1 MELTFTN
8 STSKK
13 IPKKLF
19 TDILKT
25 LPKIVPKPVQKE
37 VELLL
42 TGNKEI
48 HLLNKTYRGKDRPTD
63 VLSFG
68 LEDPVNLGQLV
79 ISVERAEEQAKELGQ
94 SLEEELRFL
103 FAHGLLHLLGYD
115 HEKPDEEKL
124 MIQKTYQ
131 LLGRIQL

>member
-1 MELTFTN
+1 MKLTYTN

-13 IPKKLF
+13 IPKTLF
-19 TDILKT
+19 TSLLKN
-25 LPKIVPKPVQKE
+25 LPKVVPAVTQKE

-42 TGNKEI
+42 TNNEEI
-48 HLLNKTYRGKDRPTD
+48 HALNKTYRGKDRPTD

-79 ISVERAEEQAKELGQ
+79 ISVERAEEQAKEIGQ

-103 FAHGLLHLLGYD
+103 FAHGLLHLCGFD
-115 HEKPDEEKL
+115 HEVPEDEAIML
-124 MIQKTYQ
+124 PKTYQ
-131 LLGRIQL
+131 LLGR